1 MSEVSTFTIGGVDV
15 LPYVQH
21 KTLTLDKVAN
31 GRSVLRCK
39 LNDPGETFV
48 PDVRD
53 EVVFALDGSTVFG
66 GTVWDMEATM
76 TVKAAVAGGARGYTY
91 TLNCVDYAAFTDV
104 VLINGI
110 YGPAD
115 LIDMLDFITDNLALH
130 GITLDGAQDTGPAIV
145 AQGWEFLT
153 TRQALDRLAQQT
165 GWIWRISP
173 TGELRMFD
181 PTSVTAPTSI
191 VDAVPGTSNE
201 VQGLAWKKSL
211 NGYSNVVWLRHG
223 PEGATTIEETFTG
236 DGVVDEFELGATF
249 VNLPTTQTVNVVI
262 SATPAVQTLGLEADP
277 GQWYINS
284 ALTHLVHTA
293 GAYGSGDTV
302 TLSYFAASPTNL
314 QEIDATEYTA
324 HGPFEVVVN
333 DPNVLLNDEAQALV
347 DGELRRRGGPYRT
360 ILMRTR
366 IATIEPLMSLPIVNA
381 QLDLN
386 DDFLVTET
394 RLRHI
399 AQFADDDLP
408 SGVRHEFQWDITLV
422 EGTEVSSWLNFFD
435 RRR

>member
-15 LPYVQH
+15 LGFVQH
-21 KTLTLDKVAN
+21 KTLTLDKSAN
-31 GRSVLRCK
+31 GRSVLRCR

-53 EVVFALDGSTVFG
+53 EVVFALDGATVFG
-66 GTVWDMEATM
+66 GVVWDMEAQM
-76 TVKAAVAGGARGYTY
+76 TVKAAVAGGAAGYTY
-91 TLNCVDYAAFTDV
+91 TIHCVDYAAFTDV

-110 YGPAD
+110 YGPDD
-115 LIDMLDFITDNLALH
+115 LDEMLDILVTNLALH
-130 GITLDGAQDTGPAIV
+130 GITLDPSQATGPAIE

-153 TRQALDRLAQQT
+153 IRQALDRLAQQT
-165 GWIWRISP
+165 GWIWRINP
-173 TGELRMFD
+173 DGELRMFD

-191 VDAVPGTSNE
+191 VDAVVGTSNA
-201 VQGLAWKKSL
+201 VQHLAWKKTL
-211 NGYSNVVWLRHG
+211 NGYANVVWLRHG
-223 PEGATTIEETFTG
+223 PEGAATVTETFTG
-236 DGVVDEFELGATF
+236 DGVVDEFALGATF

-262 SATPAVQTLGLEADP
+262 SATPAVQTLGLEAAP
-277 GQWYINS
+277 GQWYINT

-293 GAYGSGDTV
+293 GAYGNGDTV
-302 TLSYFAASPTNL
+302 TISYFAASPTNL
-314 QEIDATEYTA
+314 QEIDAGEYTA
-324 HGPFEVVVN
+324 HGPYEFVIS
-333 DPNVLLNDEAQALV
+333 DPNVLLAGEAQAIV

-360 ILMRTR
+360 ILLRTR
-366 IATIEPLMSLPIVNA
+366 IAVIEPLMSLPIVNA

-408 SGVRHEFQWDITLV
+408 TGVRHEFQWDVTCV

>member
-15 LPYVQH
+15 LPYVEH
-21 KTLTLDKVAN
+21 RSLTLDKMAN
-31 GRSVLRCK
+31 GRSVLRCRV
-39 LNDPGETFV
+39 NDPGETFV

-53 EVVFALDGSTVFG
+53 DVVFALDGSTVFG
-66 GTVWDMEATM
+66 GVVWDMEAQM
-76 TVKAAVAGGARGYTY
+76 TVKAAVAGGAQGYTY
-91 TLNCVDYAAFTDV
+91 VLHCVDFAAFTDV

-110 YGPAD
+110 VGPD
-115 LIDMLDFITDNLALH
+115 TLDAILATLVANLALH
-130 GITLDGAQDTGPAIV
+130 GITLDAAQDTGPSLP

-153 TRQALDRLAQQT
+153 IRQALDRLAQQT

-191 VDAVPGTSNE
+191 VDAVVGTPNE
-201 VQGLAWKKSL
+201 VQHLAWKKSL
-211 NGYSNVVWLRHG
+211 NGYSNVVWLRYG
-223 PEGATTIEETFTG
+223 PEGAAPVEETFVG
-236 DGVVDEFELGATF
+236 DGVVDEFALGATF

-262 SATPAVQTLGLEADP
+262 SATPAVQTLGFEAAP
-277 GQWYINS
+277 GQWYINT

-293 GAYGSGDTV
+293 GAYGNGDTV
-302 TLSYFAASPTNL
+302 TISYFAASPTNL
-314 QEIDATEYTA
+314 QEIDTAEYTA
-324 HGPFEVVVN
+324 HGPYEVVVN
-333 DPNVLLNDEAQALV
+333 DPNTLLNDEAQSMIE
-347 DGELRRRGGPYRT
+347 GELRRRGGPYRT
-360 ILMRTR
+360 IILRTR

-399 AQFADDDLP
+399 AQKADGALP
-408 SGVRHEFQWDITLV
+408 SGVRHEFMWDITLV